1 MKNVPLLRQLD
12 QSRVVSRTK
21 ILSAGKFAHMMIDL
35 GYRAGYTGRFSPY
48 AIRRGHGNTI
58 DRQSDRMIFVV
69 PSWRVSGVM
78 SAVQR
83 RRQMGHKSD
92 DVFMHYISAVSGVD
106 IQNVING
113 RDPDQALIDYVRSM
127 QARVDHDAPLRDG
140 SRLTDVVRRD
150 SDALDYA
157 VQRGDYFAREDNI
170 FEGSDSAQP
179 FTMPACERSRSKFF
193 QSYLRY
199 NKARANMINS
209 IQRTTNAAREQ
220 PLVEVLRS
228 LAVLACPDGDWA
240 YPSAKPSGSYACF
253 RCGWQGTRKYVSLSM
268 STLQRLTSPGWKQQ
282 SSTCTS
288 W

>member
-1 MKNVPLLRQLD
+1 
-12 QSRVVSRTK
+12 
-21 ILSAGKFAHMMIDL
+21 
-35 GYRAGYTGRFSPY
+35 
-48 AIRRGHGNTI
+48 
-58 DRQSDRMIFVV
+58 
-69 PSWRVSGVM
+69 
-78 SAVQR
+78 
-83 RRQMGHKSD
+83 
-92 DVFMHYISAVSGVD
+92 
-106 IQNVING
+106 
-113 RDPDQALIDYVRSM
+113 LIDYVRSM

-268 STLQRLTSPGWKQQ
+268 STLQGLTSPG
-282 SSTCTS
+282 
-288 W
+288 

>member
-1 MKNVPLLRQLD
+1 
-12 QSRVVSRTK
+12 
-21 ILSAGKFAHMMIDL
+21 
-35 GYRAGYTGRFSPY
+35 
-48 AIRRGHGNTI
+48 
-58 DRQSDRMIFVV
+58 
-69 PSWRVSGVM
+69 M

-179 FTMPACERSRSKFF
+179 STMPACERSRSKFF

-268 STLQRLTSPGWKQQ
+268 STLQRLTSPG
-282 SSTCTS
+282 
-288 W
+288 